1 MGTPLI
7 IDDIVI
13 AGLRKFA
20 EANPIR
26 LAENERIRAGVAP
39 PPGDRDGYHCQLPTC
54 YKLVYSISEYAHV
67 DKSKKPIWVR
77 HMSMSLTKPGR
88 IPNEHAIKLISEA
101 LGFPSLDKCQL
112 SCENEVVEVVAPLE
126 ADPGCTQP

>member
-67 DKSKKPIWVR
+67 VQKQETD
-77 HMSMSLTKPGR
+77 
-88 IPNEHAIKLISEA
+88 
-101 LGFPSLDKCQL
+101 LGTAYEYVSDQARQNT
-112 SCENEVVEVVAPLE
+112 E
-126 ADPGCTQP
+126 